1 MDTFDAEHIM
11 MTLSRL
17 AAYLD
22 TWGGARKADAY
33 RTGWPSK
40 TRDDIAFFDTG
51 KVQFR
56 YRMRGEGQVIVFT
69 ADPPVTLELYDEMI
83 DLFAERFRVIIVE
96 LPAMGFSA
104 ARPSYGFGFHETNDE
119 VAKFVE
125 AIAGPQAILAFSCVA
140 GLAAVDIA
148 ARYPQLVSAMTLLQV
163 TDWEGYKVWKAG
175 RDPKKILSK
184 PFIGQI
190 AMGKLAAS
198 RAPMW
203 YDLVVGVRSKMEPF
217 CACAAEA
224 HEQGSQWRLA
234 SAYQRYLFNGGS
246 PLAMPAHKTLV
257 VWGKEDGSHTRQSI
271 DRASNLAKA
280 AKVVELDG
288 IGHFPELEDTKK
300 AYDVITGF
308 LDA

>member
-1 MDTFDAEHIM
+1 MS
-11 MTLSRL
+11 LSRL

-22 TWGGARKADAY
+22 TWGGARKAEAF
-33 RTGWPSK
+33 RNGWPAR
-40 TRDDIAFFDTG
+40 TRDDISFFDAG

-56 YRMRGEGQVIVFT
+56 YRMRGNGPTIVFT
-69 ADPPVTLELYDEMI
+69 ADPPVTLELYDDML
-83 DLFAERFRVIIVE
+83 DLFSKRFRVIVVE

-104 ARPSYGFGFHETNDE
+104 ARMSYGFGFHETNDE

-125 AIAGPQAILAFSCVA
+125 AVAGQGAILAFSCVA

-148 ARYPQLVSAMTLLQV
+148 ARYPALVSAMTLLQV

-175 RDPKKILSK
+175 RDPKKILAK

-203 YDLVVGVRSKMEPF
+203 YDLVVGVRSKIEPF

-224 HEQGSQWRLA
+224 HGRGSQWRLA
-234 SAYQRYLFNGGS
+234 SAYQRYLFDGGS
-246 PLAMPAHKTLV
+246 PLKTPEHKTLV
-257 VWGKEDGSHTRQSI
+257 IWGKEDASHTRQSI
-271 DRASNLAKA
+271 ERSSSLAKA

-288 IGHFPELEDTKK
+288 VGHFPELEDTKK